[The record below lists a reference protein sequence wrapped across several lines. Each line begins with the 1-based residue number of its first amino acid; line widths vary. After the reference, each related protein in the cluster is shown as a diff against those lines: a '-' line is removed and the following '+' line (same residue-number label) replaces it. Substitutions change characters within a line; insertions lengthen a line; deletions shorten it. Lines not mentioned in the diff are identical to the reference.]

1 MNFPQVHGAR
11 IVLQPDPELAEAEA
25 RLAALDA
32 EDLVPVRP
40 EWIEATVA
48 KVAGKPPR
56 VHGGRLRRAAAA
68 AVAFFALHGF
78 ATAATVTAVSA
89 VAVTAVVLWPEGAN
103 SSETMSYELALRL
116 LQRPDQREEHRAIA
130 EIFVVGRVR
139 AVIEALKSVRNE
151 PGASVK
157 VVAAAEEALD
167 SMRAALRVAS
177 PGTWGESHDP
187 VPVAV
192 ATMRSRDLDEE
203 SRISCVERSAAAA
216 CAGISGLVTM
226 AEPTSRLATDRDIYL
241 RRISGWLKR

>member
-103 SSETMSYELALRL
+103 SSETMSYELACQLLLRQDESDDNRASAMFQIVRRVQGAIVA
-116 LQRPDQREEHRAIA
+116 LQAVDRDSQRES
-130 EIFVVGRVR
+130 
-139 AVIEALKSVRNE
+139 AV
-151 PGASVK
+151 
-157 VVAAAEEALD
+157 
-167 SMRAALRVAS
+167 
-177 PGTWGESHDP
+177 
-187 VPVAV
+187 
-192 ATMRSRDLDEE
+192 
-203 SRISCVERSAAAA
+203 RSAAADGLRQIA
-216 CAGISGLVTM
+216 ECLAGRQVTPTM
-226 AEPTSRLATDRDIYL
+226 ALVLDPLPTLQKLRLPEGANALTEQDLTFCSSAVCIGLASLHNMPIPSDRLAKDREAY
-241 RRISGWLKR
+241 RRRLIRMLAR